1 MRIVIG
7 LLGLALL
14 AGCADTPKK
23 TEPAKDEGKWRKEAP
38 APAPAKPTPTPAPSA
53 TPAVDPNTFS
63 FDKMSVS
70 LGDADKA
77 RAAALADKA
86 KAATSV
92 SIRGFCDRAEVGNAK
107 DAAIARANAVRTELI
122 KAGVPAAKI
131 RIRFTTDQPRHA
143 AVVEFQ

>member
-23 TEPAKDEGKWRKEAP
+23 AEPAKDDGKWRKEAP
-38 APAPAKPTPTPAPSA
+38 ATPAAKPTPTPVPAA
-53 TPAVDPNTFS
+53 TPALDPNTFS
-63 FDKMSVS
+63 FDKMSIS
-70 LGDADKA
+70 LSDADKV
-77 RAAALADKA
+77 RVAALADKA
-86 KAATSV
+86 KAAGTV
-92 SIRGFCDRAEVGNAK
+92 SIRGFCDRNEVGNAK
-107 DAAIARANAVRTELI
+107 DAAIARATAVRNELV

-131 RIRFTTDQPRHA
+131 RVRYTTDQPRHV